1 MLVGLWLV
9 CVIFEL
15 VELFWTFSIVCN
27 EILYTIYIHI
37 VSQDT
42 TIQILPKKQN
52 EDTNTR
58 KLAKCKTQQD
68 IHVVDLTF

>member
-15 VELFWTFSIVCN
+15 VEFFWTFSIVCS

-42 TIQILPKKQN
+42 TIQILPIIQN

-58 KLAKCKTQQD
+58 KLAKCG
-68 IHVVDLTF
+68 